1 MLVDGGTDIL
11 LRGDESGLGTPEED
25 MSSLCAVSGIKG
37 VQRLVVCLGFG
48 IDSFHGVCHA
58 DVLENLAAL
67 DREGAYLGAF
77 SIPSTSAAATAYLDA
92 VAHAQASTPLRPSIV
107 NDQIA
112 AALRGEFGDAAFTSR
127 TAGSELFVNPLMAMY
142 FAVDLLG
149 LARSVGYLERLENT
163 DHMRE
168 VSLVIENY
176 REEIERKPR
185 RSIPH

>member
-1 MLVDGGTDIL
+1 M
-11 LRGDESGLGTPEED
+11 ESVTLMYSRTWPRWT
-25 MSSLCAVSGIKG
+25 AKA
-37 VQRLVVCLGFG
+37 
-48 IDSFHGVCHA
+48 HT
-58 DVLENLAAL
+58 LA
-67 DREGAYLGAF
+67 
-77 SIPSTSAAATAYLDA
+77 PSPSPRRRPRQTCSPATGRTWTAYLDA

-107 NDQIA
+107 NGQIA

-163 DHMRE
+163 NHLRE

-176 REEIERKPR
+176 REEVERKPR